1 MACLRVCGQDLIAQ
15 WSPWGHHGYVTIAIA
30 AFVVGPLVCWLVV
43 ASTPRV
49 RLTVGIV
56 LAVCSIGEFAAW
68 NGWLF
73 PRATHSALVMLALAT
88 VVTLVTGIVIE
99 ERQEGAVPFRYA
111 RLHVRIGTL
120 LSGAFSFLTIAAIAF
135 FMFGVWAFGPPAST
149 PSSDSVL
156 PMPSN
161 LILIANV
168 DHGCGGSSGP
178 QLVCSR
184 EIDLRLPGAS
194 RGGGGHQARGLPDQE
209 QAFGVAAADLAAGRM
224 MQAYGW
230 HLTPGSG
237 GAWHSCRS
245 VGWWL
250 DKHTVCATITVKNA
264 TAVVI
269 VDVAADW

>member
-1 MACLRVCGQDLIAQ
+1 
-15 WSPWGHHGYVTIAIA
+15 VTIAIV
-30 AFVVGPLVCWLVV
+30 AFVVGSLVCWLVV

-49 RLTVGIV
+49 RLSVAVV
-56 LAVCSIGEFAAW
+56 LAALSFSELAVW
-68 NGWLF
+68 KRWLF
-73 PRATHSALVMLALAT
+73 PGAPYSALVILALVTVAT
-88 VVTLVTGIVIE
+88 LITGIAIE
-99 ERQEGAVPFRYA
+99 ERRAAVPFRYA
-111 RLHVRIGTL
+111 GLHVRFGTL
-120 LSGAFSFLTIAAIAF
+120 LSGALSFLTIAAIVF
-135 FMFGVWAFGPPAST
+135 FVFGVWAFGPPAST

-156 PMPSN
+156 PMPPS

-194 RGGGGHQARGLPDQE
+194 NSGGGHQARGLPDQE
-209 QAFGVAAADLAAGRM
+209 QAFGMAAADLAAGRM

-230 HLTPGSG
+230 DLTTGSPGT
-237 GAWHSCRS
+237 WHSCRS

-264 TAVVI
+264 TAVVT
-269 VDVAADW
+269 VDVANDW